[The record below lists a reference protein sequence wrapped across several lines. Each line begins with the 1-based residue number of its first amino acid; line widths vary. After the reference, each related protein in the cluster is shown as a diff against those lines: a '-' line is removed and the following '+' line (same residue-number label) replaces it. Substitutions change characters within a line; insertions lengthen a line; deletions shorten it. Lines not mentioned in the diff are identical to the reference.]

1 MATDSTNT
9 DLADAFLAAHVPGDP
24 LLLPNAWDVG
34 SARMFASMGFLAIAT
49 TSGGFAATLGRRDGS
64 VSGDEA
70 LAHAAELAAAVSV
83 PVNADL
89 EDGFGATMGE
99 VETTYRRASE
109 AAVAGCSIEDA
120 AGGAQRAILPT
131 EVAAERVAAAV
142 AGARSGPNRVIITGR
157 AENYLHGIEDLDD
170 TIARLQ
176 AYQEAG
182 ADVLYAPGLT
192 SIDDIRRVVNEVT
205 APVNVLVMPGGPAL
219 PELADAGVA
228 RVSVGSAFHLVAL
241 GAVVAAAEE
250 LRSGGPYAFWASAA
264 IGRRARD
271 ASIS

>member
-1 MATDSTNT
+1 M
-9 DLADAFLAAHVPGDP
+9 
-24 LLLPNAWDVG
+24 PNAWDAG
-34 SARMFASMGFLAIAT
+34 SARLFASMGFDAVAT

-89 EDGFGATMGE
+89 EDGFGATVAE
-99 VETTYRRASE
+99 VENTFRRASE
-109 AAVAGCSIEDA
+109 AGVAGCSIEDA

-131 EVAAERVAAAV
+131 EAAAERVAAAV
-142 AGARSGPNRVIITGR
+142 AGARSGPNRVIVTGR
-157 AENYLHGIEDLDD
+157 AENHLHGVRDLDD

-182 ADVLYAPGLT
+182 ADVLYAPGLK
-192 SIDDIRRVVNEVT
+192 SIDDIRRVVKETT
-205 APVNVLVMPGGPAL
+205 APVNVLVLPGGPTV

-250 LRSGGPYAFWASAA
+250 LRSAGPYAFWATAA
-264 IGRRARD
+264 TGRAARD
-271 ASIS
+271 ASVS